1 MSLHV
6 GDEATLAV
14 GGQVY
19 KKVLENG
26 QIVGLRRF
34 NKEYKRWIVI
44 KFSDDAHAETELLRL
59 LKIEFIQ
66 QQVSDTL

>member
-19 KKVLENG
+19 EKVLENG
-26 QIVGLRRF
+26 QLVGLRRF
-34 NKEYKRWIVI
+34 NKEYERWIVI
-44 KFSDDAHAETELLRL
+44 KFSDDVHAETELLRL
-59 LKIEFIQ
+59 LKIEYIHQ
-66 QQVSDTL
+66 QSPNAL